1 MNRDRAEKPVAI
13 ITGGGTG
20 IGAATAAR
28 LCTAG
33 WRVAIGF
40 RASADEARATEAELR
55 ANGGEALSCRTDVS
69 IDTDCRRLAAE
80 TFDRWGRIDA
90 LVNSAGT
97 TRRVPL
103 ADLDGLSRDDFV
115 AIMDVNLVG
124 AFQMSRAA
132 APHLRQSDRAAIV
145 NVSSFSAFSGEGS
158 SMAYAASK
166 GALNTLTLSLA
177 RTLAPEIRV
186 NAVCPGYVDTRW
198 LKGRLNAEEHNDFRT
213 KLAAMTPLR
222 HVVTA
227 DHVGDAIAWLVC
239 GAPSVTG
246 QMLVIDGGV
255 HLTVGSPLK

>member
-1 MNRDRAEKPVAI
+1 MTEAATKKPVAI
-13 ITGGGTG
+13 VTGGGTG
-20 IGAATAAR
+20 IGAATATR
-28 LCTAG
+28 LSAAG
-33 WRVAIGF
+33 WHVTIGF
-40 RASADEARATEAELR
+40 RASVDEARETESALR
-55 ANGGEALSCRTDVS
+55 AKDGEVLLCQADVS
-69 IDTDCRRLAAE
+69 SDADCRRLAAE
-80 TFDRWGRIDA
+80 TLKRWGRIDA

-103 ADLDGLSRDDFV
+103 ADLEGLSRDDFA

-124 AFQMSRAA
+124 AFQMSRAT
-132 APHLRQSDRAAIV
+132 APHLRRSVQAAIV
-145 NVSSFSAFSGEGS
+145 NVSSFSALSGEGS

-198 LKGRLNAEEHNDFRT
+198 LRGRLNSIEYDEFRT
-213 KLAAMTPLR
+213 RLAAITPLR
-222 HVVTA
+222 HMVTA
-227 DHVGDAIAWLVC
+227 DHVADAIAWLVC